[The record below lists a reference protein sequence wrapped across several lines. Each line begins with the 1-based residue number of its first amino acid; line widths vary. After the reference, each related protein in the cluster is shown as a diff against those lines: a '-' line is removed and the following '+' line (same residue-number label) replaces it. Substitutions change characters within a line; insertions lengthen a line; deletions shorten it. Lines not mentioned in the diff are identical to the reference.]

1 MKLTS
6 IKEEV
11 AMSGMM
17 KPGTH
22 TSFSPLKQ
30 IEAGV
35 LNVGYAEEG
44 LVDDRHFLA
53 RRTATPLTKRSM
65 ELASPVTYL

>member
-44 LVDDRHFLA
+44 LVDDPPVIFLHGGLQP
-53 RRTATPLTKRSM
+53 R
-65 ELASPVTYL
+65 